1 MEKEIQ
7 VKLWVTIDTK
17 AWSDDMNVEEKEIP
31 VDVSEY
37 IAGLVEGS
45 YAGTNNLIIK
55 VATSK

>member
-7 VKLWVTIDTK
+7 VKLWVTLDLN
-17 AWSDDMNVEEKEIP
+17 AWADDMDVEQKHIP
-31 VDVSEY
+31 TDVLEY

-45 YAGTNNLIIK
+45 YAGANRLIVK